1 MASLEF
7 EPNKNVVAR
16 LANLP
21 LVSSTCNLL
30 SFAYCNTKDNH
41 PYLRSVCEV
50 AEAGVKTLTWVALT
64 QAGPII
70 DKLGP
75 QIAAAN
81 DLACKGLDKIEQT
94 WPIVHQPPEQVATS
108 AMAIVMG
115 AREVVAITT
124 NGAREALSF
133 TLAGVVERARGAV
146 LGRVEMTREAIGGG
160 VRTVMGCRVARLV
173 STGVDS
179 ALSTSET
186 LVDQYLPLTDDELE
200 KEAKTVEGF
209 DVAAKPSYYVRLGS
223 LSTKLRKRAYRQA
236 LAKVHEA
243 KTRSQESISQL
254 HLTVDL
260 IEHTRRNV
268 GALGQWK
275 SSGHDGDV
283 QRMES
288 RTLAI
293 ARSLTRQLQ
302 NTCLSLAPSLQGLP
316 QNIQHQAL
324 SVALSAS
331 EIYANFSGAFTFQDL
346 SDGALASSRGQLAR
360 IKESLDGV
368 MDYLVNNTPLNWLVG
383 PFYPRAKPGPAP
395 DPGHDPTT
403 TPNHNPGHA
412 SDTDPAPDSAPN
424 STPSKPLSNGQ
435 VKMWAAEEKMP
446 PLMM

>member
-7 EPNKNVVAR
+7 ETNKNVVTR

-21 LVSSTCNLL
+21 LVGSTCDLL
-30 SFAYCNTKDNH
+30 SLAYCSTKENH

-50 AEAGVKTLTWVALT
+50 AEAGMKTLTSVALT
-64 QAGPII
+64 QASPIF
-70 DKLGP
+70 DKLKP

-94 WPIVHQPPEQVATS
+94 WPIVQQPSDQVVTNALG
-108 AMAIVMG
+108 IVMG
-115 AREVVAITT
+115 AKEVVAITT
-124 NGAREALSF
+124 NGAREALLF
-133 TLAGVVERARGAV
+133 TLAGVVERTRGAV
-146 LGRVEMTREAIGGG
+146 LGRVEMTRAAISGG
-160 VRTVMGCRVARLV
+160 VHTVMGCRVVRLV

-200 KEAKTVEGF
+200 KDAKTVEGF
-209 DVAAKPSYYVRLGS
+209 EMATKPSYYVRLGS
-223 LSTKLRKRAYRQA
+223 LSTKLRKRAYRRA

-243 KTRSQESISQL
+243 KARSQESISQL
-254 HLTVDL
+254 HHTVDL

-268 GALGQWK
+268 GDLGPWK
-275 SSGHDGDV
+275 GDGHDGDV

-288 RTLAI
+288 CTLAI
-293 ARSLTRQLQ
+293 ARSLARSLQ

-331 EIYANFSGAFTFQDL
+331 EIYNNFSGAFTFQDL
-346 SDGALASSRGQLAR
+346 SDSALASSRGQLAR

-368 MDYLVNNTPLNWLVG
+368 MDYLVNNTPLNWLVPDFTFTDLAPEPEGAFQVEDVSFGFSFTQG
-383 PFYPRAKPGPAP
+383 PLYTACV
-395 DPGHDPTT
+395 
-403 TPNHNPGHA
+403 
-412 SDTDPAPDSAPN
+412 
-424 STPSKPLSNGQ
+424 PL
-435 VKMWAAEEKMP
+435 
-446 PLMM
+446 